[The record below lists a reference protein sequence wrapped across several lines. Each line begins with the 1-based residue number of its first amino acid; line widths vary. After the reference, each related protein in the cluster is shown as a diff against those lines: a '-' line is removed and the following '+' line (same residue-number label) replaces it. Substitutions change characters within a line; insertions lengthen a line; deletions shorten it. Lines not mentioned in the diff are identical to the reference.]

1 MLQLNLNTN
10 ETERIVMEQI
20 NNILIVD
27 DEPIN
32 LEILEL
38 SLSELKD
45 VEIISALNGFKA
57 LFYIKNR
64 PIDLIILDLSM
75 PEIDGLEILKI
86 LKADEAFRY
95 IPVIVVTGKSEDR
108 YKALGLGAEDF
119 LSKPIDVV
127 ELRFKVNNLLKL
139 KKFNDLQQFFNQRLE
154 EEVAK
159 KEKQLRKFAQVEQ
172 ELQLAHEIQQRL
184 IPKSYP
190 SCNELDIYGSCVSAS
205 QVGGDYLDVFSSE
218 SGKYT
223 IFIIADVS
231 GHGFASAL
239 VSMQFRSLARM
250 ELIKGAEDLG
260 KEIEQINSVFSNDNQ
275 DGSMF
280 ITALFLRYNHE
291 TGIMES
297 VNAGHFDPLG
307 TPSLEHSSNTKG
319 IPLGIQAGMSYG
331 VVSAP
336 FKKDDALFLY
346 TDGIIECENRDGI
359 MYGNRFIGLYNYIL
373 PFDAK
378 AQIEV
383 VLEAFYEFIDEQTD
397 DVTLLSIKG
406 I

>member
-1 MLQLNLNTN
+1 MLQLNLNIK
-10 ETERIVMEQI
+10 EKKRIAMEQI
-20 NNILIVD
+20 SNILIVD

-38 SLSELKD
+38 SLKQLEN
-45 VEIISALNGFKA
+45 VEIIPALSGHKA
-57 LFYIKNR
+57 LEYIKNR
-64 PIDLIILDLSM
+64 PMDLILLDLSM
-75 PEIDGLEILKI
+75 PELDGLEVLKI
-86 LKADEAFRY
+86 LKEDKDFQY

-119 LSKPIDVV
+119 LSKPIDVI

-139 KKFNDLQQFFNQRLE
+139 KKFNDLQLFFNQRLE

-190 SCNELDIYGSCVSAS
+190 SCKELDIYGSCVSAS
-205 QVGGDYLDVFSSE
+205 QVGGDYLDVFNSE
-218 SGKYT
+218 CGKYT

-250 ELIKGAEDLG
+250 ELIKGADDLG
-260 KEIEQINSVFSNDNQ
+260 KDIEQINNVFANDNQ

-291 TGIMES
+291 TGVMES
-297 VNAGHFDPLG
+297 SNAGHFDPLG
-307 TPSLEHSSNTKG
+307 TPSLEHNANTKG

-336 FKKDDALFLY
+336 FKRGDALFLY
-346 TDGIIECENRDGI
+346 TDGITECENKDGV
-359 MYGNRFIGLYNYIL
+359 MYGNRITRLYDCL
-373 PFDAK
+373 SAFDAK
-378 AQIEV
+378 VQIEV
-383 VLEAFYEFIDEQTD
+383 ILEAFHEFIDEQTD
-397 DVTLLSIKG
+397 DVTLLSIKA